1 MRTMS
6 DAGGDRGRLGV
17 GAVEPAVRLSS
28 FSKTF
33 GTARVLIDVDL
44 EIAPGELRALIGH
57 NGSGKSTL
65 VKCLSGFY
73 RADAGSSATVAGTA
87 LPLGDAMA
95 ADSVGLR
102 FIHQD
107 AGLLAGL

>member
-1 MRTMS
+1 MRTMG
-6 DAGGDRGRLGV
+6 DAGGDTRRQ
-17 GAVEPAVRLSS
+17 GAGTVEPAVRLSS

-33 GTARVLIDVDL
+33 GTARVLADVDL
-44 EIAPGELRALIGH
+44 EIAAGELRALIGH

-73 RADAGSSATVAGTA
+73 RADAGSSATVGGTV
-87 LPLGDAMA
+87 LPLGDTNA
-95 ADSVGLR
+95 ADRLGLR

-107 AGLLAGL
+107 AV